1 MFRMSSQCLE
11 SFPAFG
17 DNSRKMTQTLVKM
30 TDSKRS
36 MYIAKQKYYT
46 VTTDQTS
53 MTSLIALWVQGG
65 RWIKWIIRQE
75 RPRALRMH

>member
-30 TDSKRS
+30 TDSQHS
-36 MYIAKQKYYT
+36 MYKAKQEYYT

-75 RPRALRMH
+75 RPRVLRMH